1 MAFKVQK
8 TETSGI
14 VYADPSKPD
23 CTVRVKHN
31 AAAKSLGGNQVTN
44 QVTEV
49 IYNDNNTVTIG
60 TTSVVDPLSVR
71 VRISGSLLSGARK
84 KALLVSLCAT
94 LGAWDD
100 EDVMSGFNPT
110 TLPVTIA

>member
-8 TETSGI
+8 TENSGV
-14 VYADPSKPD
+14 VYADPTKPD
-23 CTVRVKHN
+23 LTVRVKHS
-31 AAAKSLGGNQVTN
+31 AAAKSLAGVQVTN

-49 IYNDNNTVTIG
+49 IYNDSNTITIG
-60 TTSVVDPLSVR
+60 ATSLVDPLSVR
-71 VRISGSLLSGARK
+71 VRISGSLNSNARK

-100 EDVMSGFNPT
+100 EDVMAGFNPT
-110 TLPVTIA
+110 TLPVAVS